1 MKLNIGLT
9 KEQREGVIGL
19 LKATLADQFVLYTK
33 TRNFHWNVTGPQ
45 FHDLHKFFESQYE
58 ELDESIDD
66 TAERIR
72 SLGGVSPGS
81 LKEMLALARLKEAPG
96 REISAKEMVWALTAD
111 HEAVIQQ
118 LRKDI
123 DTSQEKF
130 RDAGTADYF
139 TGLIQD
145 HEKMAWMLRAILG

>member
-1 MKLNIGLT
+1 MKANIGLT
-9 KEQREGVIGL
+9 KEQREGVVGL
-19 LKATLADQFVLYTK
+19 LKITLADQYVLYTK

-58 ELDESIDD
+58 QIDGAIDD

-72 SLGGVSPGS
+72 ALGALSPGS
-81 LKEMLALARLKEAPG
+81 LKEMLALARLREAGGKAIP
-96 REISAKEMVWALTAD
+96 AKQMLAELIAD
-111 HEAVIQQ
+111 HEAVIQH

-123 DTSQEKF
+123 DTTQEKF
-130 RDAGTADYF
+130 GDAGTADYF

-145 HEKMAWMLRAILG
+145 HEKMAWMLRATHE